1 MLLKN
6 NRRNNYPS
14 DNGNILN
21 NFNQFRNQI
30 IASGKNPQAI
40 LNDLISSGKVTQ
52 EQVNKAT
59 EIAKSLMNVIK

>member
-59 EIAKSLMNVIK
+59 EIAKSLMNLR